1 LCLEIGNSSDVPF
14 SHNLTRAGVGVGKI
28 FISYRRNDSEGE
40 AGRLAAD
47 LEREFGEESVF
58 IDVNAIEPGLDF
70 RGKIQRQI
78 AGCNVLIAIIG
89 PNWTLPREEPTGKRG
104 ARTDYVH
111 LEISWALKRRLR
123 VIPVLVRGA
132 RMPGAKALP
141 EELKRLAVRNAVE
154 LRHAHWNSDL
164 QLLVTALRKI
174 VGSPKV
180 EAVEESPIEAEPEIE
195 DAPTEDEIES
205 LPAIEPASVEAS
217 HSSGSSFWGIVCLAI
232 FIVVL
237 YFYFTASSPAD
248 KPPPQAAPAKRIELK
263 PR

>member
-1 LCLEIGNSSDVPF
+1 VQVS
-14 SHNLTRAGVGVGKI
+14 GVGKI

-89 PNWTLPREEPTGKRG
+89 PNWAPPKVEARPGTKRS

-132 RMPGAKALP
+132 SMPGAKALP

-174 VGSPKV
+174 IGAPKV
-180 EAVEESPIEAEPEIE
+180 EAVEGVPLE
-195 DAPTEDEIES
+195 TEDEIE
-205 LPAIEPASVEAS
+205 PVPTIEPDPQAAPVEAA
-217 HSSGSSFWGIVCLAI
+217 HSSGSSFWGIVFLAI

-248 KPPPQAAPAKRIELK
+248 KPPPQAAPAKRFELNPK
-263 PR
+263 

>member
-1 LCLEIGNSSDVPF
+1 VQVF
-14 SHNLTRAGVGVGKI
+14 GVGKI

-47 LEREFGEESVF
+47 LEREFGGESVF

-89 PNWTLPREEPTGKRG
+89 PNWAPPKVEAGAGTKRG

-132 RMPGAKALP
+132 SMPGAKALP

-164 QLLVTALRKI
+164 QLLVAALRKI
-174 VGSPKV
+174 IGTPKV
-180 EAVEESPIEAEPEIE
+180 EI
-195 DAPTEDEIES
+195 EDEIE
-205 LPAIEPASVEAS
+205 PVPTIEPDPQPAPVEAAQS
-217 HSSGSSFWGIVCLAI
+217 GGSSFWGLVCLAI

-248 KPPPQAAPAKRIELK
+248 KPPSQAAPAKRFELK
-263 PR
+263 PK

>member
-1 LCLEIGNSSDVPF
+1 M
-14 SHNLTRAGVGVGKI
+14 GKI

-47 LEREFGEESVF
+47 LEREFGEKSVF

-89 PNWTLPREEPTGKRG
+89 PNWAAPRDEAAGTRRA

-132 RMPGAKALP
+132 NMPGAKALP

-174 VGSPKV
+174 IGEPKV
-180 EAVEESPIEAEPEIE
+180 QAVEETPAETEVEIE
-195 DAPTEDEIES
+195 QEAPIDEEIES
-205 LPAIEPASVEAS
+205 VPAIEPAAVEAS
-217 HSSGSSFWGIVCLAI
+217 GSSGSSFWEIICLAV

-248 KPPPQAAPAKRIELK
+248 KPPPQAAPAKRIELTPK
-263 PR
+263 R

>member
-1 LCLEIGNSSDVPF
+1 MQVS
-14 SHNLTRAGVGVGKI
+14 RVGKV
-28 FISYRRNDSEGE
+28 FISYRRNGSEGE

-89 PNWTLPREEPTGKRG
+89 PNWAPPKVEAGAGTKRG
-104 ARTDYVH
+104 GRTDYVH

-132 RMPGAKALP
+132 CMPGARALP

-164 QLLVTALRKI
+164 QLLMSALRKI
-174 VGSPKV
+174 IGAPKV
-180 EAVEESPIEAEPEIE
+180 EAVEEAPIEIE
-195 DAPTEDEIES
+195 EERESAPS
-205 LPAIEPASVEAS
+205 IEPDPQPAPEAYQ
-217 HSSGSSFWGIVCLAI
+217 SSGTGFWGLVCLAI

-248 KPPPQAAPAKRIELK
+248 KPPPQTAPVKRFELK
-263 PR
+263 PKQ

>member
-1 LCLEIGNSSDVPF
+1 MQVF
-14 SHNLTRAGVGVGKI
+14 GVGKI

-89 PNWTLPREEPTGKRG
+89 PNWAPPRDEVAKTRRG

-132 RMPGAKALP
+132 TMPGARALP
-141 EELKRLAVRNAVE
+141 EELKRLSLRSAVE

-164 QLLVTALRKI
+164 QLLVTTLRKI
-174 VGSPKV
+174 IGTPKV
-180 EAVEESPIEAEPEIE
+180 EI
-195 DAPTEDEIES
+195 EDEIEPF
-205 LPAIEPASVEAS
+205 PAIGPGPQPAPAEAS
-217 HSSGSSFWGIVCLAI
+217 QSSGSSFWGLVCLAI

-248 KPPPQAAPAKRIELK
+248 KPPPQAAPAKRFELK
-263 PR
+263 PK